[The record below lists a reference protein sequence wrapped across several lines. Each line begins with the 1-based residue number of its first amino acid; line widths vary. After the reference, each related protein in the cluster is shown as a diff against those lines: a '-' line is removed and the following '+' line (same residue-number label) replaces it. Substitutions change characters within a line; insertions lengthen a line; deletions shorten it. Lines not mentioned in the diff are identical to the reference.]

1 MSLPLVIEGFIIFAA
16 MAVILTLWIKKINLE
31 RRLDRE
37 KRKSQNLQKHI
48 DQLLKDFLHYK
59 GR

>member
-1 MSLPLVIEGFIIFAA
+1 MNFPPVIEGFIILGA
-16 MAVILTLWIKKINLE
+16 MVVILVLWIKKINLE
-31 RRLDRE
+31 RRLARE
-37 KRKSQNLQKHI
+37 KHRSQNLQKHI